1 MGIMCRIWATEKTG
15 FKSLRCLR
23 WRSPVVGLF
32 QYYSSM
38 NTAKDQPT
46 VARSPSPSIKCID
59 LKMKYQFIRSS
70 SCERGVH
77 LRQKFLLFFVNV
89 LILHDDAVECQ
100 GIKYEELFA
109 LQGDRL
115 AV

>member
-1 MGIMCRIWATEKTG
+1 MGIMCRMWATEKTG
-15 FKSLRCLR
+15 FKSFRCLR
-23 WRSPVVGLF
+23 WRSPVAGLF
-32 QYYSSM
+32 QYYSSV
-38 NTAKDQPT
+38 NTAQDQPT

-59 LKMKYQFIRSS
+59 LILNYQVIRSA
-70 SCERGVH
+70 SCEHGEY
-77 LRQKFLLFFVNV
+77 LRQNFLWFFVNV